1 MIENVPVLQ
10 KRSADITSNG
20 EPKAPTI
27 DDLQYGEIAL
37 NYAAGKETLYIR
49 NSNDEIVGSLIN
61 GVAEK
66 ALAAINEHSSRTD
79 NPHGV
84 TKEQVG
90 LGNVDNTADIDKPV
104 SNATQELIDK
114 KLEKTAVINNL
125 TTNSSTEALSA
136 AQGIEL
142 KKRIEEIS
150 GGVSTDIT
158 GLITRIAAVE
168 EEVDNTETIEDGIIS
183 KEETMIADFAE

>member
-10 KRSADITSNG
+10 KRSADLTSNG

-27 DDLQYGEIAL
+27 DKLQYGEIAI
-37 NYAAGKETLYIR
+37 NYAAGKETLFIR
-49 NSNDEIVGSLIN
+49 NSNDEIAGSLIN

-66 ALAAINEHSSRTD
+66 ALAAINEHVSRTD

-90 LGNVDNTADIDKPV
+90 LGNVDNTSDIDKPV
-104 SNATQELIDK
+104 SNATQELIDR
-114 KLEKTAVINNL
+114 KLEKTAVVDNL

-142 KKRIEEIS
+142 KKMIEEIS
-150 GGVSTDIT
+150 GGVSSDLT

-168 EEVDNTETIEDGIIS
+168 EEVDNTESIEDGIIS

>member
-10 KRSADITSNG
+10 KRSADLTSNG

-27 DDLQYGEIAL
+27 DKLQYGEIAI
-37 NYAAGKETLYIR
+37 NYAAGKETLFIR

-66 ALAAINEHSSRTD
+66 ALAAINEHVSRTD

-90 LGNVDNTADIDKPV
+90 LGNVDNTSDIDKPV
-104 SNATQELIDK
+104 SNATQELIDR
-114 KLEKTAVINNL
+114 KLEKTAVVDNL

-150 GGVSTDIT
+150 GGVSSDLT

-168 EEVDNTETIEDGIIS
+168 EEVDNTESIEDGIIS

>member
-10 KRSADITSNG
+10 KRSADLTSNG

-27 DDLQYGEIAL
+27 DKLQYGEIAI
-37 NYAAGKETLYIR
+37 NYAAGKETLFIR

-66 ALAAINEHSSRTD
+66 ALAAINEHVSRTD

-90 LGNVDNTADIDKPV
+90 LGNVDNTSDIDKPV
-104 SNATQELIDK
+104 SNATQELIDR
-114 KLEKTAVINNL
+114 KLEKTAVVDNL

-142 KKRIEEIS
+142 KKMIEEIS
-150 GGVSTDIT
+150 GGVSSDLT

-168 EEVDNTETIEDGIIS
+168 EEVDNTESIEDGIIS

>member
-10 KRSADITSNG
+10 KRSADLTSNG

-27 DDLQYGEIAL
+27 DKLQYGEIAI
-37 NYAAGKETLYIR
+37 NYAAGKETLFIR

-66 ALAAINEHSSRTD
+66 ALAAINEHVSRTD

-90 LGNVDNTADIDKPV
+90 LGNVDNTSDIDKPV
-104 SNATQELIDK
+104 SNATQELIDR
-114 KLEKTAVINNL
+114 KLEKTAVVDNL

-142 KKRIEEIS
+142 KKRIGEIS
-150 GGVSTDIT
+150 GGVSSDLT

-168 EEVDNTETIEDGIIS
+168 EEVDNTESIEDGIIS